1 MMNQVQRRLPI
12 VGLLVKQAA
21 LRPKATLTTLRVW
34 WAGLSMLGLRS
45 LLELQETVARIDAM
59 GVPGALIE
67 AGVAR
72 GGSAIVLAAA
82 RCTSRHVYLY
92 DTFEGIPAPSQ
103 KDGAAAQQRYEVIRS
118 GRAEGRRGQL
128 YYGYDKD
135 LQRSV
140 ANALQRFGFP
150 PEESQ
155 IHLVKGFYQDTLYP
169 PETVALAHLDCDWYE
184 SVKTCLER
192 ITPALAP
199 GGVLVVDDYD
209 YWAGCRRAVDEFFED
224 KQDQF
229 LFVRRGRLHIVRR
242 R

>member
-1 MMNQVQRRLPI
+1 MNRVQQKLLS

-21 LRPKATLTTLRVW
+21 RRPKATLTALRVW

-45 LLELQETVARIDAM
+45 LLELQEAVTRIDAL
-59 GVPGALIE
+59 GVPGVLIE

-82 RCTSRHVYLY
+82 RRTPRPVYLY
-92 DTFEGIPAPSQ
+92 DTFEGIPAPGPA
-103 KDGAAAQQRYEVIRS
+103 DGAAAQRRYEVIRS

-135 LQRSV
+135 LRESV
-140 ANALQRFGFP
+140 AHALRRFDLS

-169 PETVALAHLDCDWYE
+169 PDTVALAHLDCDWYE
-184 SVKTCLER
+184 SVKTCLGR

-224 KQDQF
+224 KRDQF
-229 LFVRRGRLHIVRR
+229 SFVRRGRLHIVRR
-242 R
+242 